1 MIVIRHAKPED
12 AEPIWNVRTRAI
24 QESCRSHYSQEDVD
38 AWSSAPMP
46 DDFASTI
53 ESTDFFVAETNGGI
67 VGFAF
72 LNPAESKVEAVFVS
86 PDYGRRGI
94 GRRLLIALE
103 NAAMDRSLTCLRLA
117 SSLNAVSVYRS
128 AGYEVR
134 KSIEFLHPCGFRLDC
149 VSMEKV
155 LEE

>member
-1 MIVIRHAKPED
+1 MIVIRHAKPEE
-12 AEPIWNVRTRAI
+12 AEAIWGVRTRAI
-24 QESCRSHYSQEDVD
+24 QESCRSHYSRKDLD
-38 AWSSAPMP
+38 AWVSAPMP
-46 DDFASTI
+46 DDYTETI
-53 ESTDFFVAETNGGI
+53 ESTDFFVAESDGGI
-67 VGFAF
+67 VAFGF
-72 LNPAESKVEAVFVS
+72 LDPAESKVEAVFVS

-103 NAAMDRSLTCLRLA
+103 NAAMDRGLTCLRLA
-117 SSLNAVSVYRS
+117 SSLNAVSFYRS

-134 KSIEFLHPCGFRLDC
+134 KTIQFHHPCGFSLDC